1 MPQAV
6 KLFAGLLFTSLDFLS
21 QAKER
26 LVKEFGLADKESEIL
41 DFTFTG
47 YYDEE
52 MGAGIKRQFVSF
64 TRLILPEQLPAIKLL
79 TNEIEQDLALKGKR
93 QVNIDPGYLSLAKV
107 VLATTKDYSH
117 RLYLGQGIYGEVT
130 LTYAKGK
137 FNPFP
142 WTYPDYQTQAYRQF
156 FEEIREIYK
165 KQLQENLEHH

>member
-1 MPQAV
+1 
-6 KLFAGLLFTSLDFLS
+6 
-21 QAKER
+21 
-26 LVKEFGLADKESEIL
+26 
-41 DFTFTG
+41 
-47 YYDEE
+47 

-64 TRLILPEQLPAIKLL
+64 TRLILTEQLPAIKLL
-79 TNEIEQDLALKGKR
+79 TNEIEQDLALNGKR
-93 QVNIDPGYLSLAKV
+93 RVNIDPGYLNLAKV

-165 KQLQENLEHH
+165 NQLPQI

>member
-1 MPQAV
+1 MV
-6 KLFAGLLFTSLDFLS
+6 KLFAGLLFTSLDFLG

-26 LVKEFGLADKESEIL
+26 LVKEFGLMDKKSEVM

-64 TRLILPEQLPAIKLL
+64 TRLILPEQLPVIKLL
-79 TNEIEQDLALKGKR
+79 TNKIEQDLALKGKR
-93 QVNIDPGYLSLAKV
+93 RVNIDPGYLSLAKV

-130 LTYAKGK
+130 LTYTKGK
-137 FNPFP
+137 FSSFP
-142 WTYPDYQTQAYRQF
+142 WTYPDYQTQVYRQF
-156 FEEIREIYK
+156 FGEIREIYK
-165 KQLQENLEHH
+165 KQLSQI